1 MCIQNISLQ
10 NETSEVKHIRPLIFV
25 TSFRWFRSQPWGFHL
40 DFMMVA
46 SMFEWPQRKM
56 WKMWM
61 WHRTSKYKT
70 WWTWMD
76 DKWNCMVSHEFMVVN
91 HDSNTCGFLFGG
103 PCSWSCDLQPS
114 KRRSSCCGAKSSSP
128 PPTASTPYIQQ
139 IYWKF
144 LKPEFLLKFLLTLK
158 TIVAF
163 HISSSAGRCWRG
175 DARCQPVRTGALE
188 CEART
193 SLISSI
199 CFCQKMLLI
208 IGHRVCWWHPES
220 GKLTSW
226 GW

>member
-10 NETSEVKHIRPLIFV
+10 NETSEVRHIRPLIFV

-114 KRRSSCCGAKSSSP
+114 KRRSSCCGGKSSSP
-128 PPTASTPYIQQ
+128 PPPNCFNAIHTTNLLEIPEAWIFVEISVDPQNYRSFPHI
-139 IYWKF
+139 F
-144 LKPEFLLKFLLTLK
+144 LGREMLTWRCKMPTRSNRCLGMWSQNLFDFIHMFLSKNAAHYRSQGLLMAPR
-158 TIVAF
+158 I
-163 HISSSAGRCWRG
+163 W
-175 DARCQPVRTGALE
+175 
-188 CEART
+188 
-193 SLISSI
+193 
-199 CFCQKMLLI
+199 
-208 IGHRVCWWHPES
+208 
-220 GKLTSW
+220 
-226 GW
+226 